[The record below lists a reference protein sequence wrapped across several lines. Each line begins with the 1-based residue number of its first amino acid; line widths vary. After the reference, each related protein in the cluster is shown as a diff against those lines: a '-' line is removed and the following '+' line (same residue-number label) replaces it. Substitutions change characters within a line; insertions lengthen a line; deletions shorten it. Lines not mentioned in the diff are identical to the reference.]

1 MRVRKTKA
9 SPAPLVWD
17 SGEAEDLQH
26 AVKLSV
32 ITKCPE
38 KYLLIDTE
46 TGQVY
51 QGSNEDNPYMPNYKL
66 WKAVE
71 K

>member
-17 SGEAEDLQH
+17 AGEVEDLQH

-51 QGSNEDNPYMPNYKL
+51 QGSNEDNPFMPTYKL
-66 WKAVE
+66 WKEVE

>member
-1 MRVRKTKA
+1 MRFRK
-9 SPAPLVWD
+9 LVAICAVVAWED
-17 SGEAEDLQH
+17 SQDEDLTH

-38 KYLLIDTE
+38 KYLLVDTE

-51 QGSNEDNPYMPNYKL
+51 KGSNEDNPFMPTYKL